1 MGENISDYTT
11 VLSLSAVSRVVH
23 TSVLE
28 MEVISV
34 TKKRKNNQQK
44 ISGGSQD
51 NQEITVVSKKN
62 ISDSKETYEKIKDK
76 FDKIEHLRVAKEQE
90 ILDREMSEMN
100 NLDKQHSR
108 VMMVTHVNI
117 VLYSAC
123 YWIQSGTL
131 PYLTKHLG
139 ADPIIFGHLQTVFSI
154 LQLLGGPVYGRIG
167 DIYGE
172 KTALIIAF
180 SSSIL
185 TYLMTFL
192 SHSLPVLF
200 LSRLPSVFL
209 HVMQGSQMIMT
220 GVSSSRNRTS
230 ALARL
235 GFSYAIGMVVGPTLG
250 GQVTKHWGEHA
261 AALVRVVGQS
271 LV

>member
-1 MGENISDYTT
+1 MKVTENISDYTA

-123 YWIQSGTL
+123 YWIQSGKNTHFRL
-131 PYLTKHLG
+131 VDSDNTHL
-139 ADPIIFGHLQTVFSI
+139 
-154 LQLLGGPVYGRIG
+154 
-167 DIYGE
+167 
-172 KTALIIAF
+172 
-180 SSSIL
+180 
-185 TYLMTFL
+185 
-192 SHSLPVLF
+192 
-200 LSRLPSVFL
+200 
-209 HVMQGSQMIMT
+209 
-220 GVSSSRNRTS
+220 
-230 ALARL
+230 
-235 GFSYAIGMVVGPTLG
+235 
-250 GQVTKHWGEHA
+250 
-261 AALVRVVGQS
+261 
-271 LV
+271 